1 MKWAVLWA
9 ILLLFASF
17 GCQAVP
23 DGGMDV
29 IFFDVGKADC
39 AYISCEQSLMID
51 AGTAK
56 DGSEVVQTL
65 LRMGIDS
72 IDTLMIT
79 HFDKDHVGGA
89 AEIMEKFGV
98 KTLIRPAY
106 MKESEESAACMETA
120 QRLGVE
126 VITVSEKS
134 EISIGE
140 AKLVIYPPEQEVY
153 EKNQSNNSSL
163 AAELIYGETS
173 MLFTGD
179 AEKERVAELMGI
191 VSPEG
196 YDLLKV
202 PHHGKYESNLPEF
215 FEKTGAKY
223 GIVTSSNKNPED
235 AETLEA
241 MKDAG
246 IKPLLTMNG
255 MVICHSD
262 GERLS
267 VKQ

>member
-1 MKWAVLWA
+1 MKQAVLWA
-9 ILLLFASF
+9 ILLSFAVC
-17 GCQAVP
+17 GCSAAP
-23 DGGMDV
+23 EKGMDV

-39 AYISCEQSLMID
+39 TYISCGESFMID

-56 DGSEVVQTL
+56 DGSEVAQTL

-89 AEIMEKFGV
+89 AEIIEKFGV
-98 KTLIRPAY
+98 KTLIRPVY

-120 QRLGVE
+120 ERLGVE
-126 VITVSEKS
+126 VITVSEVQ
-134 EISIGE
+134 EIGIGE
-140 AKLVIYPPEQEVY
+140 AKLIIYPPQQEVY

-163 AAELIYGETS
+163 AAELVYGKTN

-179 AEKERVAELMGI
+179 AEKERIDELMDMLA
-191 VSPEG
+191 PEG

-235 AETLEA
+235 VETLSAMEA
-241 MKDAG
+241 AG

-255 MVICHSD
+255 MVICYSN
-262 GERLS
+262 GEKLS